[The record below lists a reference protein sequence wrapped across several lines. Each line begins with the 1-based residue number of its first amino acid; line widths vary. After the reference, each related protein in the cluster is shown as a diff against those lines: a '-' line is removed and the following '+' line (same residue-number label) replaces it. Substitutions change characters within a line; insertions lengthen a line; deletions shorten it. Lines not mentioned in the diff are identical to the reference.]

1 MWLQSVLQANCCWE
15 ASLLLWIKHYCQ
27 CIKKPCCILPSPP
40 SLFLIITKELLLV
53 QSFAKKAFSTHEGDS
68 SCALW
73 WDQGGVADSNES
85 LQKNKVLTKPQG
97 RMTRLK
103 SASKTWLSSWRRI
116 IDLNLQL
123 NGTHTHTQTNTRRF
137 KAHEYEYVEPKMR
150 RTLWAD
156 PWGADYAEGEIFL
169 IQIKCHVLCGGKK
182 KHFYKHSS
190 ASTTVELKK
199 ETESMF
205 SLKYFACAI
214 TVTMVTGASNDLS
227 GWIYTK

>member
-123 NGTHTHTQTNTRRF
+123 NGTHTHTHTNQHTAFQSSWIWICRAKNATHLVSGSLGSGLRRGGNFPDPNQMPCALWGEKKALLQTLICLHHSRAKKRNW
-137 KAHEYEYVEPKMR
+137 KYVQPQ
-150 RTLWAD
+150 
-156 PWGADYAEGEIFL
+156 IFCM
-169 IQIKCHVLCGGKK
+169 CHHCYHGNRCL
-182 KHFYKHSS
+182 
-190 ASTTVELKK
+190 
-199 ETESMF
+199 
-205 SLKYFACAI
+205 
-214 TVTMVTGASNDLS
+214 
-227 GWIYTK
+227 

>member
-1 MWLQSVLQANCCWE
+1 MWLQSALQANCCWE

-53 QSFAKKAFSTHEGDS
+53 QSSAKKAFSTHEGDS

-116 IDLNLQL
+116 IYLNLQL
-123 NGTHTHTQTNTRRF
+123 NGTHTHTRRF

-156 PWGADYAEGEIFL
+156 PWGADYAKSNVMCSVGVGGWGGALLQTLICIHHSQAKKRNWKYVLPQIFCL
-169 IQIKCHVLCGGKK
+169 CHHCYHGNQCL
-182 KHFYKHSS
+182 
-190 ASTTVELKK
+190 
-199 ETESMF
+199 
-205 SLKYFACAI
+205 
-214 TVTMVTGASNDLS
+214 
-227 GWIYTK
+227 